1 MKNITKTT
9 IFASVIFALVFSVA
23 NTNLVYAEEIPEEI
37 FKLAEK
43 GTKIADKIERLEA
56 KQQTEIRDLKIERLQ
71 DKLDNITSIVNTY
84 GFFAPDQ
91 EIIDNTAPHTTTP
104 SDAITQASCSISC
117 DNPIVIFRNGFDWDF
132 TSYWSGTTYSSNWEQ
147 LTVAGTFKNTEAHA
161 SNWYGY
167 LSGTAFTQIY
177 VDPAGTTADVQ
188 IHTIVSNQGALSKD
202 WGSHNEYITNTSI
215 QKIYE
220 TGDLSP
226 GKAKDHYILKV
237 TLVSIS

>member
-1 MKNITKTT
+1 MNNVTKTT
-9 IFASVIFALVFSVA
+9 IFTSVIFVLVFSVA

-43 GTKIADKIERLEA
+43 GTKISDKIERLEA
-56 KQQTEIRDLKIERLQ
+56 KQQTDKRDLKIERLQ

-91 EIIDNTAPHTTTP
+91 EIIDGTASYTATS
-104 SDAITQASCSISC
+104 SDVINLACSSC
-117 DNPIVIFRNGFDWDF
+117 DDPIVIFRNGFDWDF
-132 TSYWSGTTYSSNWEQ
+132 TSYWSGTTYSSWDQ
-147 LTVAGTFKNTEAHA
+147 LTVAGTSKSIEAKA
-161 SNWYGY
+161 NDWYGY
-167 LSGTAFTQIY
+167 KSGTAFTQIY
-177 VDPAGTTADVQ
+177 VDPAGTTADVK

-202 WGSHNEYITNTSI
+202 WGSHDEYITNTSI

-220 TGDLSP
+220 IDDLSP